1 MQAAINKLTIS
12 YFQATEDYF
21 WKWAE
26 GGKII
31 EWSNG
36 QTLCYWADVLVALK
50 ELAPSGLPP
59 FSAVLL
65 GTAMCQDNWRKGNG
79 KAALDAL
86 LKEAGFINR
95 SSLIKQER
103 KKLKRLLS
111 MTAVVAN
118 IDKPL
123 RSGAYRSF
131 LLKECF
137 RNTTL
142 KIQQPI
148 ASQIIDK
155 FESGVLDEQIFTAD
169 KLEAFIRLNRD
180 LKCFYP
186 VGLVFYDKNKLEHFL
201 KTSLDTAPEPLD
213 LELPQ
218 EDEGDVLEALMEDD
232 RTMGIAKLTKRLI
245 AAINIPM
252 QTQGVSDQS
261 YGGISDIT
269 NRGNFDKLLLS
280 ELAND
285 NDTLTARLVNNE
297 ALYYHHEEPPA
308 PLNRD
313 RVLLVDTTLRMWGL
327 PRVFALSAALACAKS
342 QKQELQIAA
351 LAIDSQAETKLDLKT
366 KEGVLQAMELL
377 DGGLDCMDI
386 LLSVLNKKQL
396 VNKDE
401 EIVLISN
408 EHLLAHPKYL
418 ANLEA
423 IQQQL
428 SYILTVDRSGTLR
441 FYQCISGRRK
451 LLSSP
456 IFDLDIL
463 LNKKKR
469 STTKSQI
476 GMPFQHGETPAF
488 LLEKSMPLLLPSTY
502 SQIVKKQVFAIR
514 KEKGAI
520 VSEWKEVQEV
530 LLINEQRRLLY
541 WSSSK
546 KGAVEL
552 LACIEKGSY
561 VLEIDTDSCWVV
573 VQKKKPEP
581 LTTIYIFSKDGLN
594 FQSLNLTEYS
604 VSYGAFYEKKY
615 YFLDSSDNQYYSV
628 NKDLSLHKV
637 FENDKIVS
645 ISRAYQDHSNRR
657 PRFKEIKSF
666 INNGY
671 SVLQRVSYM
680 SVQREGILNIGKYIL
695 DVKEEAGNFKY
706 LRLFKSKKHTHF
718 LDVVKPIQK
727 EIIPSAN
734 SEEDPKVTNYKR
746 FVWKNG
752 SRAILDRRGLLHLK
766 SYDKNLPEVTIVL
779 VLEKPVACWAS
790 DGTASGNL
798 YFIPY
803 IPRRNIKVQVF
814 NEKYLIPLLKSF
826 TVPK

>member
-12 YFQATEDYF
+12 YFQSTEEYF

-26 GGKII
+26 GGQII

-36 QTLCYWADVLVALK
+36 QTLCYWKDVLVVLK

-65 GTAMCQDNWRKGNG
+65 GTAMCQDNWKKGNG
-79 KAALDAL
+79 KDALDIVL
-86 LKEAGFINR
+86 NEAVFINR

-103 KKLKRLLS
+103 KHLKRLLS
-111 MTAVVAN
+111 MAAVVAS

-123 RSGAYRSF
+123 RNGAYRSF

-155 FESGVLDEQIFTAD
+155 FESGVLDQQIFNAD
-169 KLEAFIRLNRD
+169 RLECFTRLNRD

-186 VGLVFYDKNKLEHFL
+186 VGIVFYDKNELEHFL
-201 KTSLDTAPEPLD
+201 KTGLDTVPEPLV

-218 EDEGDVLEALMEDD
+218 EDEGEVLEALMEDE

-327 PRVFALSAALACAKS
+327 PRVFALSAALACAKT
-342 QKQELQIAA
+342 QKKEVQVTAY
-351 LAIDSQAETKLDLKT
+351 AIDSQAETKIDLSNK
-366 KEGVLQAMELL
+366 KGVLHAMGLL
-377 DGGLDCMDI
+377 DGGMDCMAT
-386 LLSVLNKKQL
+386 LLNFLNKKQSIS
-396 VNKDE
+396 KDE
-401 EIVLISN
+401 EVVLISN
-408 EHLLAHPKYL
+408 EKLLSHPKYL
-418 ANLEA
+418 ANSEE

-428 SYILTVDRSGTLR
+428 RYVITVDRSGALR

-456 IFDLDIL
+456 VFDLDIL
-463 LNKKKR
+463 LNKKKGVAG
-469 STTKSQI
+469 KSHL
-476 GMPFQHGETPAF
+476 GLPFQSKETPAF
-488 LLEKSMPLLLPSTY
+488 LLEKSTPLLLPSTY
-502 SQIVKKQVFAIR
+502 SQIVKNQVLAIR

-520 VSEWKEVQEV
+520 VSEWEVLEV
-530 LLINEQRRLLY
+530 LLINEQMRLLY

-561 VLEIDTDSCWVV
+561 VLEIDTDTCWVV
-573 VQKKKPEP
+573 VKKTKPEP
-581 LTTIYIFSKDGLN
+581 LTKIYIFSKDGLN
-594 FQSLNLTEYS
+594 FQSLDLTGYS
-604 VSYGAFYEKKY
+604 VNYGVSYGKKY
-615 YFLDSSDNQYYSV
+615 YFLNSSDNQYYSV
-628 NKDLSLHKV
+628 NQDLSLHKV
-637 FENDKIVS
+637 LEGDKITLIRS
-645 ISRAYQDHSNRR
+645 AYHERSHRR
-657 PRFKEIKSF
+657 TGFKGIKSF

-680 SVQREGILNIGKYIL
+680 SVQREGILNIGKYTL
-695 DVKEEAGNFKY
+695 DIKEGAGSFKF
-706 LRLFKSKKHTHF
+706 LRFFKSKKHTPSIDIF
-718 LDVVKPIQK
+718 KPIQK
-727 EIIPSAN
+727 EFIHNAS
-734 SEEDPKVTNYKR
+734 SEEEQKMPNYKR
-746 FVWKNG
+746 FVWENG
-752 SRAILDRRGLLHLK
+752 SRIILDRRGLLHLK
-766 SYDKNLPEVTIVL
+766 SYNKNLPEVTIVL
-779 VLEKPVACWAS
+779 VLEKPIACWAS
-790 DGTASGNL
+790 DGTVCGNT

-803 IPRRNIKVQVF
+803 IPIRNIGVQAF

-826 TVPK
+826 IVPK